1 MLKEEIQNSILF
13 TRKTTNL
20 NRVVYEYNDVLS
32 NPLDKHAPLVSKDTV
47 VRPKKPWYTED
58 INSAKQWRRA
68 AERKWLKTGLAVHL
82 KIFHEE
88 CARVKQLCH
97 AAKVNFFQS
106 KITENAS
113 NQKEL
118 FKITNDLLHRKKESK
133 LPTFKSAQEL
143 ANRFADYFSNKI
155 EKIIQSFD
163 TSTTTQDSTCS
174 NYTGTCFNN
183 FSPISEDQLK
193 KIILGGNSKWCHLD
207 PVPTEVLKQVID
219 CIIPTLTTIV
229 NISLQ
234 TCTFPQHLK
243 SATVVPLL
251 KKSTLDAEEE
261 KNYRPVSNLAYVSKL
276 IERVAVDKLQKHMDA
291 NNLHESCQSAYR
303 KGHSTETALLKINN
317 DLLCA
322 MDNSQCVL
330 LVMLDLSAAFDTV
343 SHSTL
348 LSRMDKLY
356 GVRGDALL

>member
-1 MLKEEIQNSILF
+1 M
-13 TRKTTNL
+13 
-20 NRVVYEYNDVLS
+20 
-32 NPLDKHAPLVSKDTV
+32 
-47 VRPKKPWYTED
+47 
-58 INSAKQWRRA
+58 
-68 AERKWLKTGLAVHL
+68 
-82 KIFHEE
+82 
-88 CARVKQLCH
+88 
-97 AAKVNFFQS
+97 
-106 KITENAS
+106 
-113 NQKEL
+113 
-118 FKITNDLLHRKKESK
+118 LHRKKESK

-276 IERVAVDKLQKHMDA
+276 IERVAVDQLHKHMDA

-356 GVRGDALL
+356 GVRGDALLWLQSYFAGRIKSVMIGGIMSAPKSSRLAYHRDLCLGLLPSHPTVLRFLTSLGNTIYRFTCMLMTRNFIFHSM